1 MNARKE
7 RERMELKVVKE
18 WLEGGG
24 GGGESKEEM
33 AAVEGWEES
42 TTVKFF
48 DAFTMKGVAT
58 DLIEPGHLL
67 CSFQVPPR
75 LTNLSG
81 NYLHSGAVAS
91 LVDLVGSAVF
101 FTTGAA
107 TSGVSVDIN
116 VSYLEAIYVH
126 CSASIGMMRSVDELD
141 TATAVTV
148 TSTSV
153 AGITARDGY
162 TKPTPR
168 PPTALASR
176 A

>member
-24 GGGESKEEM
+24 GGGGGGEESKEEM

-91 LVDLVGSAVF
+91 LVDLVF
-101 FTTGAA
+101 FTTGAV

-116 VSYLEAIYVH
+116 VSYLEAMAQLLRKK
-126 CSASIGMMRSVDELD
+126 S
-141 TATAVTV
+141 
-148 TSTSV
+148 
-153 AGITARDGY
+153 
-162 TKPTPR
+162 
-168 PPTALASR
+168 
-176 A
+176 